1 MLFPIFVEVVLIF
14 LEGMGETRPAF
25 FLFLF
30 VSVHDGGKDSRDM
43 RGGGGNRKGGRKK
56 ETLRERSEGVSHVC
70 VSVFLRQPVILNHS
84 TGHQV
89 HYPRG

>member
-14 LEGMGETRPAF
+14 LEGMGETRPSF

-30 VSVHDGGKDSRDM
+30 VSFHDGGKDSRDM
-43 RGGGGNRKGGRKK
+43 RGGGVNKGGRKK
-56 ETLRERSEGVSHVC
+56 ETASAQSHVC

-84 TGHQV
+84 TGHQG